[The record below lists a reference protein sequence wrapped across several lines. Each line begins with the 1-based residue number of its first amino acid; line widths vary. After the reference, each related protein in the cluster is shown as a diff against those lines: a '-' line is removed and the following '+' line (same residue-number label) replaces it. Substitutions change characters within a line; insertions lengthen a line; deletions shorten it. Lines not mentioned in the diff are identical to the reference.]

1 MTGQNC
7 MSCRHFHGKDLGV
20 CRRYPVYQMRHE
32 NEVCGE
38 FAEKAVAKPLP
49 DSDESGVFSHMER
62 QLLELPVLEDP
73 PKRRGRPKK

>member
-1 MTGQNC
+1 
-7 MSCRHFHGKDLGV
+7 
-20 CRRYPVYQMRHE
+20 MRHE
-32 NEVCGE
+32 NELCGE

-49 DSDESGVFSHMER
+49 DSDESGVFLHMER